1 MWRVAGKALPG
12 EVEGFV
18 DATSEEVGVSIQPSG
33 VCLEPLDVSRVVG
46 GQTEIAEHVVEGTV
60 LHDKHHDGVDQVERG
75 HGSTLLSWTDSAA
88 GRRPLQAPRLA
99 TAPVRRRCAD
109 GQEQEFPRR
118 SL

>member
-33 VCLEPLDVSRVVG
+33 VCLEPLDVSPVVG
-46 GQTEIAEHVVEGTV
+46 GQAEIAEHVVEGTV

-75 HGSTLLSWTDSAA
+75 HGSPLLDRLS
-88 GRRPLQAPRLA
+88 RRPHFAGVTDDASISSWKVYAPTCFTRW
-99 TAPVRRRCAD
+99 
-109 GQEQEFPRR
+109 
-118 SL
+118 